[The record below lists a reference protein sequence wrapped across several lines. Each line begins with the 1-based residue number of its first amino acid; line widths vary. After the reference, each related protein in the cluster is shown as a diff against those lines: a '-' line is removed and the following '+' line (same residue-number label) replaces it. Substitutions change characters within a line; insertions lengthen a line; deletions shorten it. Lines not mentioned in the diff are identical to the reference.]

1 MPEPAVWMCFGNSYS
16 EKLKPSD
23 KALSSEAVNL
33 KPLRPADTWKVDS
46 TANVFFF
53 FVGGGGGEI
62 FITFKNICAVET
74 HLL

>member
-53 FVGGGGGEI
+53 FGGGGENFLELFKI
-62 FITFKNICAVET
+62 FVPWKLIYCK
-74 HLL
+74 

>member
-53 FVGGGGGEI
+53 FGGEGGEL
-62 FITFKNICAVET
+62 FRTFQNICAVET

>member
-23 KALSSEAVNL
+23 KALSSEVVNL
-33 KPLRPADTWKVDS
+33 KPLRPAYTCKIDS

-53 FVGGGGGEI
+53 FLGGENFLELFKI
-62 FITFKNICAVET
+62 FVPWKLIYCK
-74 HLL
+74 

>member
-33 KPLRPADTWKVDS
+33 KPLRHADTWKVDS

-53 FVGGGGGEI
+53 FGGGEN
-62 FITFKNICAVET
+62 F
-74 HLL
+74 L

>member
-53 FVGGGGGEI
+53 WGEGGEL
-62 FITFKNICAVET
+62 FRTFQNICAVET

>member
-53 FVGGGGGEI
+53 LGGRGENFLELFKIFVPWKLI
-62 FITFKNICAVET
+62 YCK
-74 HLL
+74 

>member
-23 KALSSEAVNL
+23 KALSSEVVNL
-33 KPLRPADTWKVDS
+33 KPLRPADTWKIDS

-53 FVGGGGGEI
+53 FWGGENFLELFKI
-62 FITFKNICAVET
+62 FVPWKLIYCK
-74 HLL
+74 